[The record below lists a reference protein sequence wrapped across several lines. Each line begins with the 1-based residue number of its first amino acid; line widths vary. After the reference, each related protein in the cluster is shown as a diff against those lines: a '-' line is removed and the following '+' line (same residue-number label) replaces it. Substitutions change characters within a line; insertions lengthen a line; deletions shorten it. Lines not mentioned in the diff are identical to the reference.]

1 MKKTLVDYLLQ
12 SIRSG
17 IVALNHQGMIVYAND
32 PAMKI
37 LGFDEEQLCGRSWG
51 ELFPMTEKN
60 SEFNKIIADATENE
74 KLTIHREVSYVSAM
88 YQLYHLSVTTSFLHE
103 KKTISGIIVQF
114 DDITELADLRRRERL
129 INEERQ
135 RLSLEMVDSMK
146 QISLSVAHVILN
158 PVASIGGF
166 ARLIMKRVE
175 ENNPL
180 REFLENIDECALRL
194 ENIVKSFKEYT
205 SIKTV
210 NYEII
215 NLSSFIEC
223 IRPKVELIANKF
235 EKEIHYHVDIENH
248 VTAYIDPVLFTIV
261 FDEIIMNS
269 IESIEDSLGEIEIA
283 VYKTVCGI
291 IIEIKDTGF
300 GIDIRHVCRA
310 FDPFFTTKTS
320 NNGIGLFKVKKII
333 AEHRGTITIQR
344 REVVG
349 TKVVIHL
356 PANDP
361 AVYSY

>member
-1 MKKTLVDYLLQ
+1 
-12 SIRSG
+12 
-17 IVALNHQGMIVYAND
+17 
-32 PAMKI
+32 
-37 LGFDEEQLCGRSWG
+37 
-51 ELFPMTEKN
+51 
-60 SEFNKIIADATENE
+60 
-74 KLTIHREVSYVSAM
+74 
-88 YQLYHLSVTTSFLHE
+88 
-103 KKTISGIIVQF
+103 
-114 DDITELADLRRRERL
+114 
-129 INEERQ
+129 
-135 RLSLEMVDSMK
+135 MVDSMK